1 MCEVLDYR
9 ENKGRSEGWLKGKT
23 EGMTEGW
30 LKGKTEGRLEGRDEA
45 LFSVGMKMYLL
56 GKENREIEEISGIP
70 AEEIVRAAAQKG
82 YKRGQNLGAA
92 GAGN

>member
-9 ENKGRSEGWLKGKT
+9 ENR
-23 EGMTEGW
+23 GW
-30 LKGKTEGRLEGRDEA
+30 LKGKTEGRDEA
-45 LFSVGMKMYLL
+45 LLDVGLALYLD
-56 GKENREIEEISGIP
+56 GKSDSDIEKYSKCP
-70 AEEIVRAAAQKG
+70 AEMIVQAALRRG

>member
-9 ENKGRSEGWLKGKT
+9 ENR
-23 EGMTEGW
+23 GW
-30 LKGKTEGRLEGRDEA
+30 LKGKTEGRLEGKAEGRDEA
-45 LFSVGMKMYLL
+45 LLDVGLALYLD
-56 GKENREIEEISGIP
+56 GKSDSDIEKYSKCP
-70 AEEIVRAAAQKG
+70 AEMIVQAALRRG